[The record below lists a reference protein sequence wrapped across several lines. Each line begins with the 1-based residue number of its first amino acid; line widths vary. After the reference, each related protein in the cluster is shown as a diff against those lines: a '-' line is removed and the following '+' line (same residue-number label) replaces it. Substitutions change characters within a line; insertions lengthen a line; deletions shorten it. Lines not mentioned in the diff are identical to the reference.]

1 MKSPELTG
9 EWELKLRKIEKGEY
23 EADKFKEEL
32 MKMVWELTHKV
43 MSGQSKVIFVEEK
56 PNNQTKTTKTKKKSI
71 VWEEFNCP
79 KCKNHRLIK
88 GKTAIGCKNFKQC
101 SFKIPFEIF
110 GKKLTEKQLSDL
122 ATKGKTSK
130 LKGFKTHPNELTEG
144 VLQLNET
151 FEIELK

>member
-1 MKSPELTG
+1 MGIKVE
-9 EWELKLRKIEKGEY
+9 KIEKGEY

-32 MKMVWELTHKV
+32 MKMVWELTQKV

-130 LKGFKTHPNELTEG
+130 LKGFKTHPDELTEG
-144 VLQLNET
+144 VLQLNVT